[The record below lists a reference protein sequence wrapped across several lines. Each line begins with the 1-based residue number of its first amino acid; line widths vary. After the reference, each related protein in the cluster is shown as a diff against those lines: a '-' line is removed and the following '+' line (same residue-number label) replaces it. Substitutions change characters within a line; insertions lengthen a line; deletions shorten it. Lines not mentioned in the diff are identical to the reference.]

1 MGRQQRLMGSGKA
14 LQWMPSGSRGWQW
27 QEYDSGPRLAAEDL
41 RWCSLLA
48 RDADSKEGRDNGGE
62 EEWQLLLQ
70 VAVKRRLRQRRLR
83 CCWLQEIAAGR
94 ERLLLAALCSER
106 SLLAA
111 TKSLLAVGDCCRPR
125 EISAGCNRSLLV
137 ALCSE
142 RSLLVMTKSLLA
154 ASKADSSE
162 RSLLATTKA
171 DGDERSLL
179 EALCSSDACCG

>member
-83 CCWLQEIAAGR
+83 DRCWPRARQMLLAAGDRCWTREIAAGSVVQREIAAGR
-94 ERLLLAALCSER
+94 
-106 SLLAA
+106 

-137 ALCSE
+137 
-142 RSLLVMTKSLLA
+142 MTKSLLA

-162 RSLLATTKA
+162 RSLLAATKA